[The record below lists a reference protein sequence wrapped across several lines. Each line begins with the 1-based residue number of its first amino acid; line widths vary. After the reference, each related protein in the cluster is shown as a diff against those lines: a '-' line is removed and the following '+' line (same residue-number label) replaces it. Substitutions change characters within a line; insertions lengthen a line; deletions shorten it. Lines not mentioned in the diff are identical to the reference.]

1 MGVTVRLLGPVE
13 VVQDGVCLPVRGR
26 QERAVVARLG
36 LDARRAVSVAE
47 VSAAVWDEPPASAE
61 ASVRV
66 LVSRLRKA
74 WLAEGVDVLRTT
86 PSGYS
91 LDATE
96 VDASIFQSLVQQ
108 GRAELSQRHFAPAAA
123 TLRQALDLWRGQPF
137 GGAGTAALYPAAVL
151 PVSADDASGSAVAY
165 TARAALVL
173 GVPESAP
180 CP

>member
-13 VVQDGVCLPVRGR
+13 VVQDGVRLPVRGR

-91 LDATE
+91 LDAPE
-96 VDASIFQSLVQQ
+96 VDATSSNRSCN
-108 GRAELSQRHFAPAAA
+108 RAEPSYRSATSPCRSHAAA
-123 TLRQALDLWRGQPF
+123 GPRPM
-137 GGAGTAALYPAAVL
+137 
-151 PVSADDASGSAVAY
+151 
-165 TARAALVL
+165 ARAAVQRCRD
-173 GVPESAP
+173 GGPVPGSRPIE
-180 CP
+180 